1 MLVNLLE
8 RNRTGDWD
16 FLVDEG
22 LSEAITSAWQLPEP
36 AAVLR
41 VTMADGAVVY
51 VRRHGNPAG
60 PRILLSHGCGMA
72 TDAYLPF
79 WSSLCARFDLFLYDL
94 RSHGWN
100 PPGELK
106 RQNIPTFVQDCEV
119 VLRAIGESYG
129 EKPVIGVF
137 HSLSGLVALLHEE
150 KWKGFAALVLFDV
163 PVQPPG
169 EKPEDLVQMGETMSA
184 YARRRRDWFKTREE
198 FAERLSNVVAFKRLV
213 AGTTGLLAQTTLR
226 PAAGGVGFEL
236 RCPREHEAQVYEY
249 LFGWAMRVDLQ
260 KVSCPV
266 KIVGAD
272 QTEPYSFVPAMD
284 LREQMEANYDFISG
298 TTHFLQL
305 EQPGKCLDITL
316 DFLKSQSL
324 I

>member
-1 MLVNLLE
+1 M
-8 RNRTGDWD
+8 
-16 FLVDEG
+16 
-22 LSEAITSAWQLPEP
+22 
-36 AAVLR
+36 
-41 VTMADGAVVY
+41 
-51 VRRHGNPAG
+51 
-60 PRILLSHGCGMA
+60 
-72 TDAYLPF
+72 
-79 WSSLCARFDLFLYDL
+79 FLYDL

-106 RQNIPTFVQDCEV
+106 RQNIPTFVQDCEG
-119 VLRAIGESYG
+119 VLRAIGESCG
-129 EKPVIGVF
+129 EKPVGGVF

-163 PVQPPG
+163 RVQPPG
-169 EKPEDLVQMGETMSA
+169 GKPEDLVKMGETMSPF
-184 YARRRRDWFKTREE
+184 ARRRRDWFKTREE

-272 QTEPYSFVPAMD
+272 PTEPYSFMPTMD
-284 LREQMEANYDFISG
+284 LRELTEANYDFIPE